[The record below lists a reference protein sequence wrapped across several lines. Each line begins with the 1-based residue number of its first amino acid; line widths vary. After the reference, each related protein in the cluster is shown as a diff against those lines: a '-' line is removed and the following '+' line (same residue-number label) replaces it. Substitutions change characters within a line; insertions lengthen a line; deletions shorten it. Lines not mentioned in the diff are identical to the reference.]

1 MLTSKFNYLKLI
13 ATLAASLCV
22 SNSLAADASRVNTD
36 PNYNPDATLFKGAAN
51 NIWIEVLF
59 RATPALGA
67 DSVSMENLRVD
78 LRPDRDMTLNVEI
91 YNPSGSIPLIVTPG
105 GMGDIEGFGAFA
117 KNLAAASSDL
127 KVIIMDRRNLGRSE
141 VSFANAEPMSAE
153 EAEDLHVLLQR
164 LDIDSAIFYGMSS
177 GSRSNMILAERYP
190 EQVDALIIAPLTGG
204 PIAARRL
211 ADEYFLNYLKDDS
224 LTSMEAVAETSLWK
238 GYMERN
244 SAELQKIF
252 MEQNID
258 DFLGT
263 MKMTGEYIASFHAK
277 TTLGMT
283 DEQLMALDVPAT
295 LILHHGEEIDFLHP
309 KVNARSAT
317 TLIQNSTFKIA
328 PSLQSIVD
336 EILPFVREYTSVME
350 EAAQ

>member
-1 MLTSKFNYLKLI
+1 MLTSKFNCRTLI
-13 ATLAASLCV
+13 IALLALLCASNALV
-22 SNSLAADASRVNTD
+22 AQDSRVNTD
-36 PNYNPDATLFKGAAN
+36 PNYNPDPTLFKGAAN

-59 RATPALGA
+59 KATPAPGSN
-67 DSVSMENLRVD
+67 SVPVENLRVD

-91 YNPSGSIPLIVTPG
+91 YNPNGSIPLIVTPG

-141 VSFANAEPMSAE
+141 VSFVNAEPLSAE
-153 EAEDLHVLLQR
+153 EAEDLHVLLER

-177 GSRSNMILAERYP
+177 GSRSNMVLAERYP

-204 PIAARRL
+204 PVAAQRL
-211 ADEYFLNYLKDDS
+211 SDEYFLSFLRDDS
-224 LTSMEAVAETSLWK
+224 LTSMEAVAQTPLWK
-238 GYMERN
+238 AYLERN
-244 SAELQKIF
+244 SPELQKIF
-252 MEQNID
+252 LEQNID

-263 MKMTGEYIASFHAK
+263 MKMTGEYLASFHAK

-283 DEQLMALDVPAT
+283 DEQLMALEVPAT
-295 LILHHGEEIDFLHP
+295 LILHHGQEIDFLHP
-309 KVNARSAT
+309 KVNARAAT

-336 EILPFVREYTSVME
+336 EILPFVREYTPVMR
-350 EAAQ
+350 AAQ

>member
-1 MLTSKFNYLKLI
+1 MFTSMLNYRLLI
-13 ATLAASLCV
+13 TTLTVFLCASNVLAAQE
-22 SNSLAADASRVNTD
+22 SRVNTD

-59 RATPALGA
+59 KATPAPGS
-67 DSVSMENLRVD
+67 DSVPTDNLRVD
-78 LRPDRDMTLNVEI
+78 LRPDREMTLNVEI
-91 YNPSGSIPLIVTPG
+91 YNPNGSIPLIVTPG

-141 VSFANAEPMSAE
+141 VSFANTEPMSAE

-164 LDIDSAIFYGMSS
+164 LDIESAIFYGMSS

-204 PIAARRL
+204 PIAAQRL
-211 ADEYFLNYLKDDS
+211 ADEYFLSYFRDDS
-224 LTSMEAVAETSLWK
+224 LISMEAVAQTPLWK

-244 SAELQKIF
+244 SPELQKIF
-252 MEQNID
+252 MEQDID

-263 MKMTGEYIASFHAK
+263 MKMTGDYLASFHAK

-283 DEQLMALDVPAT
+283 DEQLMSLEVPAT
-295 LILHHGEEIDFLHP
+295 LILHHGQEIDFLHP
-309 KVNARSAT
+309 KVNSRAAT

-328 PSLQSIVD
+328 PSLQAIVD
-336 EILPFVREYTSVME
+336 EILPFVREYTAE
-350 EAAQ
+350 L

>member
-1 MLTSKFNYLKLI
+1 MFTSMLNYRLLI
-13 ATLAASLCV
+13 TTLTVFLCASNVLAAQE
-22 SNSLAADASRVNTD
+22 SRVNTD

-59 RATPALGA
+59 KATPAPGS
-67 DSVSMENLRVD
+67 DSVPTDNLRVD
-78 LRPDRDMTLNVEI
+78 LRPDREMTLNVEI
-91 YNPSGSIPLIVTPG
+91 YNPNGSIPLIVTPG

-141 VSFANAEPMSAE
+141 VSFANTEPMSAE

-164 LDIDSAIFYGMSS
+164 LDIESAIFYGMSS

-204 PIAARRL
+204 PIAAQRL
-211 ADEYFLNYLKDDS
+211 ADEYFLSYFRDDS
-224 LTSMEAVAETSLWK
+224 LTSMEAVAQTPLWK

-244 SAELQKIF
+244 SPELQKIF
-252 MEQNID
+252 MEQDID

-263 MKMTGEYIASFHAK
+263 MKMTGDYLASFHAK

-283 DEQLMALDVPAT
+283 DEQLMSLEVPAT
-295 LILHHGEEIDFLHP
+295 LILHHGQEIDFLHP
-309 KVNARSAT
+309 KVNSRAAT

-328 PSLQSIVD
+328 PSLQAIVD
-336 EILPFVREYTSVME
+336 EILPFVREYTAE
-350 EAAQ
+350 L